1 MMYFRHRVIFACL
14 AGLVAAPLAAA
25 LALAQER
32 PVVAVRFQ
40 GTEAFGHFLHSFGLE
55 PVSRIEDAGQLPPEK
70 TLLVVFGKLELLP
83 KSRLDVEKF
92 RKRGGAVLLAC
103 DYPVQLDVPP
113 GKLTVLDT
121 MVLAGEKSR
130 YKGKWAECP
139 VVAHFP
145 VADHPLFKDLKNLGL
160 ATNSPALLEI
170 DPFPGGDKNL
180 RLLATFPDDCAY
192 RLRHGGGP
200 GVPAA
205 RGYLVGSPKDALP
218 AGRMVV
224 LAGQGLFLNGMLIQ
238 PDNDNFAFTWNLIGW
253 LAEGPKGPREH
264 AVFIDQGQVVD
275 QFALPLS
282 KFGAV
287 PIPPIQVINRMIRGL
302 EDENVLNRMLIENVG
317 KEPLLRG
324 LLVLASLVVL
334 ILGARR
340 IMQGRF
346 RLDVRVPLIV
356 SKGPAAPPALPVLVE
371 RQEELR
377 RQGNLWEPAQVL
389 VRRFFLDHA
398 GLTVPLWD
406 DDGAAPPPLE
416 AHGSFWQRRTLTR
429 QVLWLWNLARSG
441 PGQPVSP
448 RQFDDLLQTLN
459 EVTAAALDGRLRLGG
474 AA

>member
-1 MMYFRHRVIFACL
+1 MMHFRHRLIFACL
-14 AGLVAAPLAAA
+14 AGLAAAPP
-25 LALAQER
+25 ALAQER

-55 PVSRIEDAGQLPPEK
+55 PVARIEDAGRLPPEK
-70 TLLVVFGKLELLP
+70 TLLVVFGKLEVLQ
-83 KSRLDVEKF
+83 KANLDLEKF

-103 DYPVQLDVPP
+103 DYPVQIEFPP
-113 GKLTVLDT
+113 GKFTVLDT

-130 YKGKWAECP
+130 YKGEWAECP
-139 VVAHFP
+139 VVSRFP
-145 VADHPLFKDLKNLGL
+145 VADHPLFKDLKKLGL

-170 DPFPGGDKNL
+170 DPFPRGEKNPQ
-180 RLLATFPDDCAY
+180 LLATFPDDCEY
-192 RLRHGGGP
+192 RLRHGGGH
-200 GVPAA
+200 GVSSA
-205 RGYLVGSPKDALP
+205 RGYIVGSPKDAPP
-218 AGRMVV
+218 AGRLVI
-224 LAGQGLFLNGMLIQ
+224 LAGQGVFLNGMLIQ
-238 PDNDNFAFTWNLIGW
+238 PDNDNFAFTWNLIQW

-346 RLDVRVPLIV
+346 RLDVRVPLV
-356 SKGPAAPPALPVLVE
+356 VGKQPVAPPALPVLVE

-398 GLTVPLWD
+398 GLSVPLWD
-406 DDGAAPPPLE
+406 DDGTAPPPLE
-416 AHGSFWQRRTLTR
+416 AHGNFWQRRTLTR
-429 QVLWLWNLARSG
+429 QVLQLWKLALSS